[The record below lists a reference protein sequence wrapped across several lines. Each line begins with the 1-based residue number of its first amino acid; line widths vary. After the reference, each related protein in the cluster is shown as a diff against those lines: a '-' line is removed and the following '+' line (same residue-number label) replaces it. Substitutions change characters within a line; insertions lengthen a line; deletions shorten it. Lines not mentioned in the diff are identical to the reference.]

1 MDKAKDKARLAVDI
15 GGTFTDLA
23 LEWNGRR
30 RSVKVLTTPR
40 APEEGV
46 LTGVE
51 EILKLAGLQP
61 SDLSLIIHGTT
72 LATNA
77 IIERKGAKTALV
89 VTEGFRDS
97 IEIAFE
103 HRFEQYDIFMQKP
116 PPLVPRELRFGVPER
131 MDGRGNVLIPLDEGA
146 VRALAPEL
154 KARGIEAVAIGYM
167 HAYLDGRHERRTR
180 DILGELLPGVSI
192 TLSSEVSPEIREYE
206 RWSTAVANAY
216 VQPVMDRYLGRLD
229 EALRSKG
236 VGCPLFLITS
246 GGGLAALETARKFP
260 IRLVESGPAGGAILA
275 ASLARQCGLDK
286 VLSFDMGGTTAKICL
301 IDHGEPQHS
310 RSFEVARQYRFLKG
324 SGLPLRI
331 PVIEMVEI
339 GAGGGSIA
347 SVDSLSRV
355 NVGPESAGAE
365 PGPASYGR
373 GGTEPTVTDADVV
386 LGRIDPGYF
395 AGGSIELSPDKAA
408 DAVDRSVGAP
418 LGLKR
423 IDAAFGVSE
432 IVEENMA
439 NAARVHAVERGKELQ
454 DRTMIAFGGAAPI
467 HAARLAEKLGIRRV
481 MVPSGAGVGS
491 AVGFLMAPVAY
502 EVVRS
507 RYVRLDERFDP
518 NYVNALFAEM
528 RAEAEAVVKAGAPDA
543 GLIETRTADM
553 RYRGQGHEITV
564 GLPPAPFDASSRDK
578 LVKLYEEGYAQTFG
592 RTIPGLDVEIMN
604 WTLRLAAEQPEQPKA
619 PPQPADKPASARSN
633 RAVYD
638 PADQDMKNV
647 QVYHRADLSIGSF
660 VPGPAVIAEDETTT
674 IVPKSFAARINPI
687 GAILMEKVQP

>member
-1 MDKAKDKARLAVDI
+1 MEKARLAVDI
-15 GGTFTDLA
+15 GGTFTDLC
-23 LEWNGRR
+23 LERNGTLT
-30 RSVKVLTTPR
+30 SVKVLTTPR

-46 LTGVE
+46 LSGLE
-51 EILKLAGLQP
+51 EILEQTGVKPGELGLM
-61 SDLSLIIHGTT
+61 IHGTT

-77 IIERKGAKTALV
+77 IIERKGARTALV

-116 PPLVPRELRFGVPER
+116 PPLVPRDLRFGIPER
-131 MDGRGNVLIPLDEGA
+131 MDGRGNVLIPLDEAA
-146 VRALAPEL
+146 VRALAPKL
-154 KARGIEAVAIGYM
+154 KAQGVEAIAIGYM
-167 HAYLDGRHERRTR
+167 HAYLDGKHERRTR
-180 DILGELLPGVSI
+180 DILADQLPGVSI

-216 VQPVMDRYLGRLD
+216 VQPVMARYLGRLD
-229 EALRSKG
+229 DALRAKG

-275 ASLARQCGLDK
+275 AALARQCGLDK

-301 IDHGEPQHS
+301 IDQGEPQHS
-310 RSFEVARQYRFLKG
+310 RTFEVARQYRFLKG

-347 SVDSLSRV
+347 SVDPLSRI

-395 AGGSIELSPDKAA
+395 AGGSMKLLPDKAGI
-408 DAVDRSVGAP
+408 AVDTAVGSK

-423 IDAAFGVSE
+423 LDAAFGVSE

-454 DRTMIAFGGAAPI
+454 ARTMIAFGGAAPI
-467 HAARLAEKLGIRRV
+467 HAARLAEKLGIDRV

-507 RYVRLDERFDP
+507 RYVQLDEDKFDP
-518 NYVNALFAEM
+518 AYVNRLFAEM

-543 GLIETRTADM
+543 RLVETRTADM

-564 GLPPAPFDASSRDK
+564 SLPRGAFERASRQ
-578 LVKLYEEGYAQTFG
+578 LLIKLYEEGYATTFG
-592 RTIPGLDVEIMN
+592 RTIPGLSVEIMN
-604 WTLRLAAEQPEQPKA
+604 WTLRLAAEQAPLPKV
-619 PPQPADKPASARSN
+619 PPSPADKPAKPRSK

-638 PADQDMKNV
+638 AADQDMKEV
-647 QVYHRADLSIGSF
+647 PVYHRADLEAGSF

-674 IVPKSFAARINPI
+674 IVPKSFAARISPI
-687 GAILMEKVQP
+687 GAILLEKV

>member
-1 MDKAKDKARLAVDI
+1 MAEKARLAVDI
-15 GGTFTDLA
+15 GGTFTDLC
-23 LEWNGRR
+23 LEWNGKRT
-30 RSVKVLTTPR
+30 STKVLTTPR

-46 LTGVE
+46 LTGLD
-51 EILKLAGLQP
+51 EIMKLSGAKPG
-61 SDLSLIIHGTT
+61 DLGIIIHGTT

-77 IIERKGAKTALV
+77 IIERKGAKTALI

-103 HRFEQYDIFMQKP
+103 HRFEQYDIFMVKP
-116 PPLVPRELRFGVPER
+116 SPLVPRDLRFGVPER
-131 MDGRGNVLIPLDEGA
+131 MDGRGNVLVPLDEA
-146 VRALAPEL
+146 TVKALAPRL
-154 KARGIEAVAIGYM
+154 KAAGVEAIAIGYM
-167 HAYLDGRHERRTR
+167 HAYLDGTHERRTR
-180 DILGELLPGVSI
+180 DILAEMLPGVSI
-192 TLSSEVSPEIREYE
+192 SLSSEVSPEIREYE

-229 EALRSKG
+229 AALRQRG
-236 VGCPLFLITS
+236 VVCPLFMITS

-275 ASLARQCGLDK
+275 AALARQCGLDK

-301 IDHGEPQHS
+301 IDNGEPQHS
-310 RSFEVARQYRFLKG
+310 RTFEVARQYRFLKG

-347 SVDSLSRV
+347 HVDTLSRI

-386 LGRIDPGYF
+386 LGRLDPGYF
-395 AGGSIELSPDKAA
+395 AGGSIKLLPEQAGAAVDKA
-408 DAVDRSVGAP
+408 VGTP
-418 LGLKR
+418 LQLKR
-423 IDAAFGVSE
+423 LDAAFGVSE

-467 HAARLAEKLGIRRV
+467 HAARLAEKLGISRV

-507 RYVRLDERFDP
+507 RYVQLDADKFDP
-518 NYVNALFAEM
+518 AFVNRLFGEM
-528 RAEAEAVVKAGAPDA
+528 RAEAEAVVKAGAPTA
-543 GLIETRTADM
+543 KLVATRTADM

-564 GLPPAPFDASSRDK
+564 NLPDGDFTAASAAS
-578 LVKLYEEGYAQTFG
+578 LVKLYEEGYAATFG
-592 RTIPGLDVEIMN
+592 RTIPGLSVEIMN
-604 WTLRLAAEQPEQPKA
+604 WTLRLAAEQPPMPKA
-619 PPQPADKPASARSN
+619 PPQPKDIPAKARGQ

-638 PADQDMKNV
+638 PADQDMKDV
-647 QVYHRADLSIGSF
+647 SVYHRADLQIGSHI
-660 VPGPAVIAEDETTT
+660 PGPAIIAEDETTT
-674 IVPKSFAARINPI
+674 IVPKSFAARLSPI
-687 GAILMEKVQP
+687 GAILLEKVQ

>member
-1 MDKAKDKARLAVDI
+1 MEKARLAVDI

-30 RSVKVLTTPR
+30 MSVKVLTTPR

-46 LTGVE
+46 LTGIKD
-51 EILKLAGLQP
+51 ILKLSGAKP
-61 SDLSLIIHGTT
+61 ADLGLIIHGTT

-77 IIERKGAKTALV
+77 IIERKGAKTALI

-97 IEIAFE
+97 IEMAFE
-103 HRFEQYDIFMQKP
+103 HRFEQYDIFMRKP
-116 PPLVPRELRFGVPER
+116 PPLVPRDLRFGIPER
-131 MDGRGNVLIPLDEGA
+131 LDGRGNILIPLDEAA
-146 VRALAPEL
+146 VTALAPRLE
-154 KARGIEAVAIGYM
+154 AAGIEAIAVGYM
-167 HAYLDGRHERRTR
+167 HAYLDGKHERRTR
-180 DILGELLPGVSI
+180 DILADFLPGLSI
-192 TLSSEVSPEIREYE
+192 SLSSEVSPEIREYE

-229 EALRSKG
+229 AALRSQG
-236 VGCPLFLITS
+236 FICPLFMITS
-246 GGGLAALETARKFP
+246 GGGLANLDTARKFP

-275 ASLARQCGLDK
+275 AALARQCGLDK

-310 RSFEVARQYRFLKG
+310 RTFEVARQYRFLKG

-365 PGPASYGR
+365 PGPASYDR

-386 LGRIDPGYF
+386 LGRLDPGYF
-395 AGGSIELSPDKAA
+395 AGGSIKLSSDKAGG
-408 DAVDRSVGAP
+408 AVDKAVGTP
-418 LGLKR
+418 LGLDR
-423 IDAAFGVSE
+423 LDAAFGISE

-481 MVPSGAGVGS
+481 LVPSGAGVGS

-507 RYVRLDERFDP
+507 RYIQLDHSFDP
-518 NYVNALFAEM
+518 TYVNALFAEM
-528 RAEAEAVVKAGAPDA
+528 RAEAEAVVKAGAPDTK
-543 GLIETRTADM
+543 LVEIRTADM

-564 GLPPAPFDASSRDK
+564 DLPPGPFTTASREK
-578 LVKLYEEGYAQTFG
+578 LVQLYETGYAATFG
-592 RTIPGLDVEIMN
+592 RTIPGLDSEIMN
-604 WTLRLAAEQPEQPKA
+604 WTLRLAAEQPAQPVC
-619 PPQPADKPASARSN
+619 PPQPADTPSKPRGSRL
-633 RAVYD
+633 VYD
-638 PADQDMKNV
+638 PADQDMKDV
-647 QVYHRADLSIGSF
+647 AVYHRADLAIGSF
-660 VPGPAVIAEDETTT
+660 MPGPAIIAEDETTT
-674 IVPKSFAARINPI
+674 IVPKSFTARINPI
-687 GAILMEKVQP
+687 GALLLEKVET

>member
-1 MDKAKDKARLAVDI
+1 MEKARLAVDI
-15 GGTFTDLA
+15 GGTFTDLC
-23 LEWNGRR
+23 LEWNGKLT
-30 RSVKVLTTPR
+30 STKVLTTPR

-46 LTGVE
+46 LTGLD
-51 EILKLAGLQP
+51 EIVKLSGLKPA
-61 SDLSLIIHGTT
+61 DLGIIIHGTT

-77 IIERKGAKTALV
+77 IIERKGARTALI

-103 HRFEQYDIFMQKP
+103 HRFEQYDIFMVKP
-116 PPLVPRELRFGVPER
+116 SPLVPRDLRFGIPER
-131 MDGRGNVLIPLDEGA
+131 MDGRGNVLIELDEAA
-146 VRALAPEL
+146 VKTLAPKL
-154 KARGIEAVAIGYM
+154 KAAGVEAIAIGYM
-167 HAYLDGRHERRTR
+167 HAYLDGTHERRTR
-180 DILGELLPGVSI
+180 DILAETLPGVSI

-229 EALRSKG
+229 TAMRQRG
-236 VGCPLFLITS
+236 VECPLFMITS

-275 ASLARQCGLDK
+275 AALARQCGLDK

-301 IDHGEPQHS
+301 IDNGEPQHS
-310 RSFEVARQYRFLKG
+310 RTFEVARQYRFLKG

-347 SVDSLSRV
+347 HVDALSRI

-386 LGRIDPGYF
+386 LGRLDPGYF
-395 AGGSIELSPDKAA
+395 AGGSIKLLPEQAGAAVDKA
-408 DAVDRSVGAP
+408 VGGP
-418 LGLKR
+418 LQLKR
-423 IDAAFGVSE
+423 LDAAFGVSE

-467 HAARLAEKLGIRRV
+467 HAARLAEKLGISRV

-507 RYVRLDERFDP
+507 RYVQLDADKFDP
-518 NYVNALFAEM
+518 AFVNKLFAEM

-543 GLIETRTADM
+543 KLVATRTADM

-564 GLPPAPFDASSRDK
+564 NLPDGAFTAGSREM
-578 LVKLYEEGYAQTFG
+578 LVKLYEEGYAATFG
-592 RTIPGLDVEIMN
+592 RTIPGLSVEIMN
-604 WTLRLAAEQPEQPKA
+604 WTLRLAAEQPPQPKA
-619 PPQPADKPASARSN
+619 PPQPKDIPSKARSS
-633 RAVYD
+633 RLVYD
-638 PADQDMKNV
+638 AADQDMKEV
-647 QVYHRADLSIGSF
+647 SVYHRADLTIGSF
-660 VPGPAVIAEDETTT
+660 VPGPAIIAEDETTT
-674 IVPKSFAARINPI
+674 VVPKSFTARLSPI
-687 GAILMEKVQP
+687 GALLLEKV

>member
-1 MDKAKDKARLAVDI
+1 MDKARLAVDI
-15 GGTFTDLA
+15 GGTFTDLC
-23 LEWNGRR
+23 LEWGGKRT
-30 RSVKVLTTPR
+30 SVKVLTTPR

-46 LTGVE
+46 LTGME
-51 EILKLAGLQP
+51 EILKLSGLKP
-61 SDLSLIIHGTT
+61 AALGLIIHGTT

-77 IIERKGAKTALV
+77 IIERKGARTALI

-116 PPLVPRELRFGVPER
+116 PPLVGRDLRFGVPER
-131 MDGRGNVLIPLDEGA
+131 MDGRGNILIPLDEAA
-146 VRALAPEL
+146 VQALVPRL
-154 KARGIEAVAIGYM
+154 KKAGIEAIAVGYM
-167 HAYLDGRHERRTR
+167 HAYLDGAHERRTR
-180 DILGELLPGVSI
+180 DILAKEMPGISI

-229 EALRSKG
+229 EALRKRG
-236 VGCPLFLITS
+236 FGCPLFMITS
-246 GGGLAALETARKFP
+246 GGGLTGLDTARRFP

-275 ASLARQCGLDK
+275 AALARQCGLDK

-301 IDHGEPQHS
+301 IDDGEPQHS
-310 RSFEVARQYRFLKG
+310 RTFEVARQYRFLKG

-347 SVDSLSRV
+347 HVDSLSRI

-386 LGRIDPGYF
+386 LGRLDPGYF
-395 AGGSIELSPDKAA
+395 AGGSIKLSPDKAGA
-408 DAVDRSVGAP
+408 AVDKAVGTP
-418 LGLKR
+418 LQLKR
-423 IDAAFGVSE
+423 LDAAFGISE

-454 DRTMIAFGGAAPI
+454 NRTMIAFGGAAPI
-467 HAARLAEKLGIRRV
+467 HAARLAEKLGINRV

-507 RYVRLDERFDP
+507 RYVQLDGDKFDP
-518 NYVNALFAEM
+518 AFVDRLFAEM
-528 RAEAEAVVKAGAPDA
+528 RAEAEAVVKAGAPEA
-543 GLIETRTADM
+543 KLIATRTADM

-564 GLPPAPFDASSRDK
+564 DLPAGAFTAASRQR
-578 LVKLYEEGYAQTFG
+578 LIELYEKGYAATFG
-592 RTIPGLDVEIMN
+592 RTIPGLSVEIMN
-604 WTLRLAAEQPEQPKA
+604 WTLRLAAEQPEPPRS
-619 PPQPADKPASARSN
+619 PPQPADTPVKPRGS

-638 PADQDMKNV
+638 HADQDMKTV
-647 QVYHRADLSIGSF
+647 SVYHRSDFQVGSF

-674 IVPKSFAARINPI
+674 IVPKNFTARLNPI
-687 GAILMEKVQP
+687 GALLLEKVGT

>member
-1 MDKAKDKARLAVDI
+1 MEKARLAVDI
-15 GGTFTDLA
+15 GGTFTDLY
-23 LEWNGRR
+23 LEWNGTRS
-30 RSVKVLTTPR
+30 SVKVLTTPR

-46 LTGVE
+46 LTGMT
-51 EILKLAGLQP
+51 EILKLSGAKPG
-61 SDLSLIIHGTT
+61 DLGIIIHGTT

-77 IIERKGAKTALV
+77 IIERKGARTALI

-103 HRFEQYDIFMQKP
+103 HRFEQYDIFMVKP
-116 PPLVPRELRFGVPER
+116 SPLVPRDLRFGIPER
-131 MDGRGNVLIPLDEGA
+131 MDGRGNVLIPLDEAA
-146 VRALAPEL
+146 VKALAPKLE
-154 KARGIEAVAIGYM
+154 AAGIEAIAIGYM
-167 HAYLDGRHERRTR
+167 HAYLDGKHERRTR
-180 DILGELLPGVSI
+180 DILAEMLPGVSI
-192 TLSSEVSPEIREYE
+192 SLSSEVSPEIREYE

-229 EALRSKG
+229 TALRQLG
-236 VGCPLFLITS
+236 VACPLFMITS

-275 ASLARQCGLDK
+275 AALARQCGLDK

-301 IDHGEPQHS
+301 IDNGEPQHS
-310 RSFEVARQYRFLKG
+310 RTFEVARQYRFLKG

-347 SVDSLSRV
+347 SVDSLSRI

-386 LGRIDPGYF
+386 LGRLDPGYF
-395 AGGSIELSPDKAA
+395 AGGTIKLWPDKAGA
-408 DAVDRSVGAP
+408 AVDKAVGTP
-418 LGLKR
+418 LQLKR
-423 IDAAFGVSE
+423 LDAAFGVSE

-467 HAARLAEKLGIRRV
+467 HAARLAEKLGIRRI

-507 RYVRLDERFDP
+507 RYVQLDADKFDP
-518 NYVNALFAEM
+518 GFVNRLFAEM
-528 RAEAEAVVKAGAPDA
+528 RAEAEAVVKAGAPNA
-543 GLIETRTADM
+543 RLVETRTADM

-564 GLPPAPFDASSRDK
+564 DLPRGEFSAASRET
-578 LVKLYEEGYAQTFG
+578 LIKLYEAGYAATFG
-592 RTIPGLDVEIMN
+592 RTIPGLSVEIMN
-604 WTLRLAAEQPEQPKA
+604 WTLRLAAEQPAMPKA
-619 PPQPADKPASARSN
+619 PPQPADIPAKPRGR

-638 PADQDMKNV
+638 PADQDMKEV
-647 QVYHRADLSIGSF
+647 AVYHRTDLDVGSY
-660 VPGPAVIAEDETTT
+660 VPGPAIIAEDETTT
-674 IVPKSFAARINPI
+674 IVPKSFGARISPI
-687 GAILMEKVQP
+687 GAILLEKVGP